1 MCPGWRALR
10 SSAKTPHELEAPMA
24 RYLKRGMDA
33 SAIKAADA
41 KVRETVEKILADVEA
56 RRDAAVRDLSQN
68 FDDWSPPSF
77 RLTPAEIERAIGQVA
92 KRDLDDIKFAQA
104 QVRNFAQKQKETM
117 RDLEVETLPGVVL
130 GHKHIPVNSIG
141 CYVPGGRYPMVA
153 SAHMSIVTARVAGV
167 KRIIACAPP
176 FKGGPHPAIVAA
188 MHFGGADEIYVLGGV
203 QAVAMMA
210 LGTGS
215 VGAVDMVVGPGNA
228 YVAEAKRQLYGR
240 VGIDLLAGPTE
251 TLIIADDSVDAELCA
266 TDLLGQAEHGPTSP
280 AVLITNSEKLA
291 RATMDEVARL
301 LKILPTADAAGK
313 AWADMGEVIVC
324 DDADEMVRE
333 ADRIASE
340 HVQVMTRDPDYFLAR
355 MVNYGSLF
363 LGSRTNV
370 AYGDKVIG
378 TNHTLP
384 TKKAAR
390 YTGGLWVGK
399 FLKTCTYQ
407 KVLTDEAS
415 AMVGE
420 VCSRLCI
427 LEGFYGHAEQ
437 ANVRVRRYGGR
448 NIGYAQPAA

>member
-1 MCPGWRALR
+1 MPR
-10 SSAKTPHELEAPMA
+10 H
-24 RYLKRGMDA
+24 LKRGMDA

-41 KVRETVEKILADVEA
+41 KVRETVEQILADIDA
-56 RRDAAVRDLSQN
+56 RKDAAVRELSQK
-68 FDDWSPPSF
+68 FDNWSPASF
-77 RLTPAEIERAIGQVA
+77 KLTPAEIERAIGQVR

-104 QVRNFAQKQKETM
+104 QVRNFAQKQKETL

-130 GHKHIPVNSIG
+130 GHRHIPVNSIG

-167 KRIIACAPP
+167 KHIIACAPP

-188 MHFGGADEIYVLGGV
+188 MHFGGADEIFVLGGV
-203 QAVAMMA
+203 QAVAAMA
-210 LGTGS
+210 LGTETI
-215 VGAVDMVVGPGNA
+215 APVDMMVGPGNA
-228 YVAEAKRQLYGR
+228 YVAEAKRQLFGR

-251 TLIIADDSVDAELCA
+251 TLIIADDTVDGEMCA

-280 AVLITNSEKLA
+280 AILITNSEKLA
-291 RATMDEVARL
+291 RDTMARGRAAAR
-301 LKILPTADAAGK
+301 KSCRAPTLAGK
-313 AWADMGEVIVC
+313 AWADYGEVIVC
-324 DDADEMVRE
+324 DDEAEMVRE
-333 ADRIASE
+333 ADRVASE
-340 HVQVMTRDPDYFLAR
+340 HVQVMTRDPDYFLSN
-355 MVNYGSLF
+355 MKNYGSLF
-363 LGSRTNV
+363 LGPRTNV

-415 AMVGE
+415 ATIGE
-420 VCSRLCI
+420 VLLAAVRARRLS
-427 LEGFYGHAEQ
+427 GA
-437 ANVRVRRYGGR
+437 RRAGQCARAPLRRPQRALRAGGGVTVIPDCR
-448 NIGYAQPAA
+448 EAASPER